1 MVALSDLAQKRIRR
15 HESTTTDQTQS
26 QLEELRF
33 ENQRLKA
40 RLEQLEDLITDAT
53 PVLWVYGAPSFKR
66 AVETARQWEI
76 RAQEVARGLEAS
88 GL

>member
-1 MVALSDLAQKRIRR
+1 MAVLSSLVQKRID
-15 HESTTTDQTQS
+15 HCESPSDQAQS
-26 QLEELRF
+26 QLENLRL
-33 ENQRLKA
+33 ENQHLKA
-40 RLEQLEDLITDAT
+40 LVEQLEDLIADAT